1 MTQTSLKL
9 DTQKTI
15 VDFLRMAVEAHGP
28 RDAMMFKPG
37 FRYQRWSYERLWAES
52 GQVATL
58 LQRRGLRK
66 GDQVIVWGPNCP
78 QWVLVFFGCM
88 RAGVVA
94 VPLDLRS
101 APDYVERVVSR
112 ITPKLAFTSRYT
124 PKDDVELGLPEIAF
138 EELEGEGVITSG
150 GATPPGGLPEPER
163 VEIEPDDLAEIMF
176 TSGTT
181 GDPKGVMLT
190 HRNLTANL
198 EGITQYIRCDTSS
211 RLLSILPLSHMYE
224 QMGGLLT
231 ALHFGAS
238 VTYPTSRQP
247 TVLARTMRERRITAM
262 LLVPQ
267 GLELLMNGIERE
279 VRNQGKEALWN
290 KLLKIAERTPYPLR
304 RRLFG
309 RVHKQFGG
317 KLDFIVSGGAALDPE
332 LGRKWELMGVKIV
345 QGYGATE
352 ASPVISNHTLEERR
366 PDSVGRPLPNV
377 EVKIS
382 DDGDQLK
389 AGHIKVRGESISP
402 GYWNSPEQTAAA
414 FDGDWYMTGDI
425 GFFDDEGYLHIRG
438 RVKDMIV
445 LPSGQNVYPDDIQA
459 VLNRHPSVTDSAVV
473 GLQRGSSVEVHAA
486 LILDGA
492 PPGEQG
498 AEQIVAWAN
507 EQLAE
512 QQRVRGYTVWPEEDF
527 PRTHTLKVKKP
538 QVIDQLK
545 AGHVKGEGGVSA
557 EASSSPSRSS
567 SPRDGSRE
575 LVDIISEVAVLSA
588 ADIAPDMTL
597 GDDLNLDSLG
607 RVEMLS
613 AIEAD
618 LGVYLDES
626 QIGPE
631 TTVRQVEAL
640 VEEGANNPP
649 VTEFPDWGMDWW
661 CRMARGFI
669 QRALMFPIL
678 KLPYGLKV
686 TGRENLR
693 DLDGPVLFASN
704 HSLGLD
710 NPLIIEAIP
719 PLWRRRLAIAG
730 AAKLW
735 RNPVFWVLNPL
746 LGNGFP
752 IAQDGPIRPSLENMG
767 KILDNGWSVLIYP
780 EGELTIGGPIKPF
793 MNGTGL
799 VAVEGR
805 LPVVPLKL
813 HINRLGSP
821 VKFPIFKRGSVEIR
835 FGQPLRFS
843 PGTDYQEA
851 TGEIEAAVKSL

>member
-1 MTQTSLKL
+1 MTQTAPASAPAGR
-9 DTQKTI
+9 TI
-15 VDFLRMAVEAHGP
+15 VDFLRDAVKAHGP
-28 RDAMMFKPG
+28 RDALLFKPG
-37 FRYQRWSYERLWAES
+37 FRYQRWSYDRLWAES

-58 LQRRGLRK
+58 LQRRGLSK

-78 QWVLVFFGCM
+78 QWVLIFFGCL
-88 RAGVVA
+88 RAGVIA

-101 APDYVERVVSR
+101 APDYVERVISR

-124 PKDDVELGLPEIAF
+124 PKDGVDIGLPEITF
-138 EELEGEGVITSG
+138 ENLESEIYE
-150 GATPPGGLPEPER
+150 LPEPEQ
-163 VEIEPDDLAEIMF
+163 VEIQPDDLAEVMF

-190 HRNLTANL
+190 HRNLAANI
-198 EGITQYIRCDTSS
+198 EGITQYITCNTSS

-231 ALHFGAS
+231 VLHFGAS

-247 TVLARTMRERRITAM
+247 TVLARTMRERQITTM

-279 VRNQGKEALWN
+279 VRRQGKGALWD

-352 ASPVISNHTLEERR
+352 ASPVISNHTLHERR

-382 DDGDQLK
+382 DDGEIL
-389 AGHIKVRGESISP
+389 VRGDNISP

-414 FDGDWYMTGDI
+414 FDGYWYRTGDI
-425 GFFDDEGYLHIRG
+425 GLFDDDGYLHIRG
-438 RVKDMIV
+438 RMKDMIV

-459 VLNRHPSVTDSAVV
+459 VLNRHPNVTDSAVV
-473 GLQRGSSVEVHAA
+473 GLQQGSSVEVHAA

-492 PPGEQG
+492 NDADP
-498 AEQIVAWAN
+498 IVAWAN
-507 EQLAE
+507 GQLAE

-527 PRTHTLKVKKP
+527 PRTHTLKIKKP
-538 QVIDQLK
+538 QLIEML
-545 AGHVKGEGGVSA
+545 EGGVESDA
-557 EASSSPSRSS
+557 PSSPTSSS
-567 SPRDGSRE
+567 SPRDGSRG
-575 LVDIISEVAVLSA
+575 LVDIIAEVAVLDA

-613 AIEAD
+613 AIEVD
-618 LGVYLDES
+618 LGVYLDET

-631 TTVRQVEAL
+631 TTIRQVQAIL
-640 VEEGANNPP
+640 DEGANNPP

-661 CRMARGFI
+661 CRMVRGFI
-669 QRALMFPIL
+669 QRAVMFPIL

-686 TGRENLR
+686 TGRENLQ
-693 DLDGPVLFASN
+693 DIDGPVLFASN

-710 NPLIIEAIP
+710 NPLIIESIP

-730 AAKLW
+730 AARLW
-735 RNPVFWVLNPL
+735 KNPVFWVLNPL

-752 IAQDGPIRPSLENMG
+752 VAQDGPIRPSLENMG
-767 KILDNGWSVLIYP
+767 KIIDNGWSVLIYP
-780 EGELTIGGPIKPF
+780 EGQLTIGGPIKSF

-799 VAVEGR
+799 LAVEGR
-805 LPVVPLKL
+805 LPVVPLRL

-821 VKFPIFKRGSVEIR
+821 TRFPIFKRGSVEIR
-835 FGQPLRFS
+835 FGQPLRFL

-851 TGEIEAAVKSL
+851 TSAIEAAVKSL

>member
-1 MTQTSLKL
+1 MTQTTPTSAPAGR
-9 DTQKTI
+9 TI
-15 VDFLRMAVEAHGP
+15 VDFLRDAVEAHGP
-28 RDAMMFKPG
+28 RDALLFKPG
-37 FRYQRWSYERLWAES
+37 FRYQRWSYDRLWAES

-58 LQRRGLRK
+58 LQRRGLSK
-66 GDQVIVWGPNCP
+66 GDQVLVWGPNCP
-78 QWVLVFFGCM
+78 QWVLIFFGCL

-101 APDYVERVVSR
+101 APDYVERVISR

-124 PKDDVELGLPEIAF
+124 PKDDVDLSLPEITF
-138 EELEGEGVITSG
+138 EELESEIHE
-150 GATPPGGLPEPER
+150 LPEPGQ
-163 VEIEPDDLAEIMF
+163 VDIQPDDLAEVMF

-190 HRNLTANL
+190 HRNLAANI
-198 EGITQYIRCDTSS
+198 EGITQYITCDTSS

-231 ALHFGAS
+231 VLNFGAS

-247 TVLARTMRERRITAM
+247 TVLARTMRERKITTM

-267 GLELLMNGIERE
+267 GLELLMNRIERE
-279 VRNQGKEALWN
+279 VRRQGKGALWD

-309 RVHKQFGG
+309 KVHRQFGG

-332 LGRKWELMGVKIV
+332 LGRKWELLGVKIV

-352 ASPVISNHTLEERR
+352 ASPVISNHTLHERR

-382 DDGDQLK
+382 EDGEIL
-389 AGHIKVRGESISP
+389 VRGDNISP

-414 FDGDWYMTGDI
+414 FDGDWYRTGDI
-425 GFFDDEGYLHIRG
+425 GLFDDDGYLHIRG
-438 RVKDMIV
+438 RMKDMIV

-459 VLNRHPSVTDSAVV
+459 VLNRHPNVTDSAVV
-473 GLQRGSSVEVHAA
+473 GLQQGSSVEVHAA

-492 PPGEQG
+492 EDAGP
-498 AEQIVAWAN
+498 IVAWAN

-512 QQRVRGYTVWPEEDF
+512 QQRVRGYTVWPDEDF

-538 QVIDQLK
+538 QLIEMLE
-545 AGHVKGEGGVSA
+545 EGVRSDA
-557 EASSSPSRSS
+557 PSSPSRSS

-575 LVDIISEVAVLSA
+575 LEDIIAEVAVLDA
-588 ADIAPDMTL
+588 AYIAPDMTL

-613 AIEAD
+613 AIEVD

-631 TTVRQVEAL
+631 TTVRQVQAIL
-640 VEEGANNPP
+640 DEGANNPP

-661 CRMARGFI
+661 CRMVRGFI
-669 QRALMFPIL
+669 QRAIMFPAL

-686 TGRENLR
+686 TGRENLQYI
-693 DLDGPVLFASN
+693 DGPVLFASN

-719 PLWRRRLAIAG
+719 PQLRRRLAIAG

-752 IAQDGPIRPSLENMG
+752 LAQDGPIRPSLENMG
-767 KILDNGWSVLIYP
+767 KIIDNGWSVLIYP
-780 EGELTIGGPIKPF
+780 EGQLTIGGPIKSF

-805 LPVVPLKL
+805 LPVVPLRL

-821 VKFPIFKRGSVEIR
+821 TRFPIFKRGSVEIR
-835 FGQPLRFS
+835 IGQPLRFL
-843 PGTDYQEA
+843 PGTDYQDA
-851 TGEIEAAVKSL
+851 TSEIEAAVRSL

>member
-1 MTQTSLKL
+1 MTQTAPASAPA
-9 DTQKTI
+9 DRTI
-15 VDFLRMAVEAHGP
+15 VDFLRDAVKAHGP
-28 RDAMMFKPG
+28 RDALLFKPG
-37 FRYQRWSYERLWAES
+37 FRYQRWSYDRLWAES

-58 LQRRGLRK
+58 LQRRGLSK

-78 QWVLVFFGCM
+78 QWVLIFFGCL
-88 RAGVVA
+88 RAGVIA

-101 APDYVERVVSR
+101 APDYVERVISR

-124 PKDDVELGLPEIAF
+124 PKDDVDIGLPEITF
-138 EELEGEGVITSG
+138 ENLESEIYE
-150 GATPPGGLPEPER
+150 LPEPEQ
-163 VEIEPDDLAEIMF
+163 VEIQPDDLAEVMF

-190 HRNLTANL
+190 HRNLAANI
-198 EGITQYIRCDTSS
+198 EGITQYITCNTSS

-231 ALHFGAS
+231 VLHFGAS

-247 TVLARTMRERRITAM
+247 TVLARTMRERQITTM

-279 VRNQGKEALWN
+279 VRRQGKGALWD

-332 LGRKWELMGVKIV
+332 LGRKWELLGVKIV

-352 ASPVISNHTLEERR
+352 ASPVISNHTLHERR

-382 DDGDQLK
+382 EDGEIL
-389 AGHIKVRGESISP
+389 VRGDSISP

-414 FDGDWYMTGDI
+414 FDGDWYRTGDI
-425 GFFDDEGYLHIRG
+425 GLFDDDGYLHIRG
-438 RVKDMIV
+438 RMKDMIV

-459 VLNRHPSVTDSAVV
+459 VLNRHPNVTDSAVV
-473 GLQRGSSVEVHAA
+473 GLQQGSSVEVHAA

-492 PPGEQG
+492 NDANP
-498 AEQIVAWAN
+498 IVAWAN
-507 EQLAE
+507 GQLAE

-538 QVIDQLK
+538 QLIEML
-545 AGHVKGEGGVSA
+545 EGGVQSDA
-557 EASSSPSRSS
+557 PSSPTRSS
-567 SPRDGSRE
+567 SPRNGSRG
-575 LVDIISEVAVLSA
+575 LVDIVAEVAVLDT

-613 AIEAD
+613 AIEVD
-618 LGVYLDES
+618 LGVYLDET

-631 TTVRQVEAL
+631 TTVRQVQAIL
-640 VEEGANNPP
+640 DEGANNPP

-661 CRMARGFI
+661 CRMVRGFI
-669 QRALMFPIL
+669 QRAIMFPAL

-686 TGRENLR
+686 TGRENLQYI
-693 DLDGPVLFASN
+693 DGPVLFASN

-719 PLWRRRLAIAG
+719 PQLRRRLAIAG
-730 AAKLW
+730 AARLW

-752 IAQDGPIRPSLENMG
+752 LAQDGPIRPSLENMG
-767 KILDNGWSVLIYP
+767 KIIDNGWSVLIYP
-780 EGELTIGGPIKPF
+780 EGQLTIGGPIKSF

-799 VAVEGR
+799 LAVEGR
-805 LPVVPLKL
+805 LPVVPLRL

-821 VKFPIFKRGSVEIR
+821 TRFPIFKRGSVEIR
-835 FGQPLRFS
+835 FGQPLRFL

-851 TGEIEAAVKSL
+851 TSAIEAAVKSL

>member
-1 MTQTSLKL
+1 MTSKSISSPG
-9 DTQKTI
+9 TI
-15 VDFLRMAVEAHGP
+15 VDFLRGAVDRHGP
-28 RDAMMFKPG
+28 LDALLFKPG
-37 FRYQRWSYERLWAES
+37 FRYQRWSYERLWHQS

-58 LQRRGLRK
+58 LQQRGLSK

-101 APDYVERVVSR
+101 APDYVERVISR
-112 ITPKLAFTSRYT
+112 ITPKLAFTSRFT
-124 PKDDVELGLPEIAF
+124 PKGDVELGLPEITF
-138 EELEGEGVITSG
+138 EELESEFH
-150 GATPPGGLPEPER
+150 GLPEPEH

-190 HRNLTANL
+190 HRNLAANI
-198 EGITQYIRCDTSS
+198 EGITQYITCDTSS

-231 ALHFGAS
+231 VLHFGAS

-247 TVLARTMRERRITAM
+247 TVLARTMRERQITTL

-279 VRNQGKEALWN
+279 VRRQGKGALWE

-309 RVHKQFGG
+309 RVHNQFGG

-332 LGRKWELMGVKIV
+332 LGKKWELLGVKIV

-352 ASPVISNHTLEERR
+352 ASPVISNHTIAERR
-366 PDSVGRPLPNV
+366 PESVGKPLPNV
-377 EVKIS
+377 EVEIS
-382 DDGDQLK
+382 DEGEIL
-389 AGHIKVRGESISP
+389 VRGDSISP

-414 FDGDWYMTGDI
+414 FDGGWYKTGDLGYFDEH
-425 GFFDDEGYLHIRG
+425 GFLRIRG
-438 RVKDMIV
+438 RMKDMIV

-459 VLNRHPSVTDSAVV
+459 VLNRHPNVTDSAVV
-473 GLQRGSSVEVHAA
+473 GLQQGSTVEVHAA
-486 LILDGA
+486 LLLDGA
-492 PPGEQG
+492 DD
-498 AEQIVAWAN
+498 AEPIVAWAN
-507 EQLAE
+507 DQLAE
-512 QQRVRGYTVWPEEDF
+512 QQRVRGFTVWPEEDF
-527 PRTHTLKVKKP
+527 PRTHTLKVKKT
-538 QVIDQLK
+538 QLIDQLES
-545 AGHVKGEGGVSA
+545 GHVNGEGGGPA
-557 EASSSPSRSS
+557 EASSSPSTPS

-575 LVDIISEVAVLSA
+575 LLDVVAEVAVLDA
-588 ADIAPDMTL
+588 ANITPDMTL

-631 TTVRQVEAL
+631 TTIRQL
-640 VEEGANNPP
+640 QTILEEGASNPP
-649 VTEFPDWGMDWW
+649 VTQFPEWGMRWW
-661 CRMARGFI
+661 CRMVRGFI

-678 KLPYGLKV
+678 KLPYGMKV

-719 PLWRRRLAIAG
+719 SDWRRRLAIAG
-730 AAKLW
+730 AARLW
-735 RNPVFWVLNPL
+735 KNPVFWVMNPL

-752 IAQDGPIRPSLENMG
+752 LAQEGAVRPSLENMG
-767 KILDNGWSVLIYP
+767 KIIDNGWSVLIYP
-780 EGELTIGGPIKPF
+780 EGQLTIGGPIKPF
-793 MNGTGL
+793 MGGTGL

-813 HINRLGSP
+813 HINSLGTP
-821 VKFPIFKRGSVEIR
+821 TRFPIFRRGSVEIR
-835 FGQPLRFS
+835 FGQPLKFS

-851 TGEIEAAVKSL
+851 TNTIEAAVRSL